1 VQTAAHLEKM
11 RLVSH
16 KRKLSELQASLQSKL
31 AETDQKLTKLNSKAG
46 KAQGLGGMLKQ
57 FMAAAE

>member
-1 VQTAAHLEKM
+1 VQTLAQLEKM
-11 RLVSH
+11 RGSH
-16 KRKLSELQASLQSKL
+16 KRKLSELQATLQGKL
-31 AETDQKLTKLNSKAG
+31 AETDQKLAKLNSKAG